1 MVIHSLFLPPKKPYN
16 VIENK
21 MNPRQAFR
29 IFMRLQ
35 LENGVGEE
43 MALFDAEI
51 DKIILGIED
60 DQLDDILKEHI
71 EDFGENYGIEL

>member
-1 MVIHSLFLPPKKPYN
+1 
-16 VIENK
+16 

-29 IFMRLQ
+29 IFIRFQ

-43 MALFDAEI
+43 MALSAAEI

-60 DQLDDILKEHI
+60 DQSFYDQLDEILKEHI
-71 EDFGENYGIEL
+71 EDFGENYGIELQ

>member
-1 MVIHSLFLPPKKPYN
+1 
-16 VIENK
+16 
-21 MNPRQAFR
+21 
-29 IFMRLQ
+29 MRLQ

>member
-1 MVIHSLFLPPKKPYN
+1 
-16 VIENK
+16 